1 MMFQYTVRRTLMA
14 VFLVLGA
21 ATVVFV
27 LIHMVPGDV
36 VVAMLGEM
44 STLTPE
50 QIEAVRH
57 RLGLDLPLHIQY
69 FNWISS
75 VVRGDLQESLVHGRP
90 VMTDVLIRLPRT
102 LELVVVSMALGL
114 SLGIPTGT
122 LAAIRRDSAPDFVL
136 SVVGLMGLSLPSFV
150 MGTLLILVLGLQ
162 LRWFP
167 CSGFVSFGDDPV
179 HHLRL
184 LSMPAITLGLGIAAI
199 IMRMTRGSLLEVLQE
214 DYIRTARAKGLNETV
229 VYLRHALKNAL
240 IPVVTTAGV
249 SMGSL
254 LGGTVIV
261 ESLFSWPGL
270 SSILISAVEHRD
282 YPMVQGVVLVVAGGF
297 VFINLAVDL
306 INAYLDPRIR
316 YE

>member
-1 MMFQYTVRRTLMA
+1 MFQYTVRRALIA
-14 VFLVLGA
+14 IFLVLGA
-21 ATVVFV
+21 ASVVFV
-27 LIHMVPGDV
+27 LIHLVPGDV
-36 VVAMLGEM
+36 VTSMLGEM
-44 STLTPE
+44 SDLNAE

-69 FNWISS
+69 FKWISG
-75 VVRGDLQESLVHGRP
+75 VVRGDLHESLVHGRP
-90 VMTDVLIRLPRT
+90 VMTDVMIRLPRT
-102 LELVVVSMALGL
+102 LELLAVSMALGL
-114 SLGIPTGT
+114 GLGIPAGI
-122 LAAIRRDSAPDFVL
+122 LAAIRRDSTPDFVL
-136 SVVGLMGLSLPSFV
+136 SVVGLAGLSLPNFV
-150 MGTLLILVLGLQ
+150 RGTLLILIFGLQ

-167 CSGFVSFGDDPV
+167 CSGFVSFRDDPV

-199 IMRMTRGSLLEVLQE
+199 ILRMTRSSLLEVLQE
-214 DYIRTARAKGLNETV
+214 DYIRTARAKGLNAMT

-270 SSILISAVEHRD
+270 SSILINAVQHRD
-282 YPMVQGVVLVVAGGF
+282 YPVVQGVVLVIAGGF

>member
-1 MMFQYTVRRTLMA
+1 MFQYTVRRILMA
-14 VFLVLGA
+14 FFLILGA

-36 VVAMLGEM
+36 VTSMLGE
-44 STLTPE
+44 TTVLTAE
-50 QIEAVRH
+50 QIEAMRH
-57 RLGLDLPLHIQY
+57 KLGLDLPLHLQY

-90 VMTDVLIRLPRT
+90 VATDILARLPRT
-102 LELVVVSMALGL
+102 LELVVVSMVLGL
-114 SLGIPTGT
+114 SLGIPAGI
-122 LAAIRRDSAPDFVL
+122 LAAIRRDGTIDFVL
-136 SVVGLMGLSLPSFV
+136 SVVGLAGLSLPSFV
-150 MGTLLILVLGLQ
+150 TGTLLILVFGLQ

-167 CSGFVSFGDDPV
+167 CSGFVPFRDDPV

-184 LSMPAITLGLGIAAI
+184 LSMPAITLGLGIAAT

-214 DYIRTARAKGLNETV
+214 DYIRTARAKGLNEMLI
-229 VYLRHALKNAL
+229 YLRHALKNAL

-261 ESLFSWPGL
+261 ESIFSWPGM
-270 SSILISAVEHRD
+270 SSILIGAVAYRD
-282 YPMVQGVVLVVAGGF
+282 YPLVQGVVLTIAGGF

>member
-1 MMFQYTVRRTLMA
+1 MA
-14 VFLVLGA
+14 FFLILGA

-36 VVAMLGEM
+36 VTSMLGE
-44 STLTPE
+44 TTVLTAE
-50 QIEAVRH
+50 QIEAMRH
-57 RLGLDLPLHIQY
+57 KLGLDLPLHLQY

-90 VMTDVLIRLPRT
+90 VATDILARLPRT
-102 LELVVVSMALGL
+102 LELVVVSMVLGL
-114 SLGIPTGT
+114 SLGIPAGI
-122 LAAIRRDSAPDFVL
+122 LAAIRRDGTIDFVL
-136 SVVGLMGLSLPSFV
+136 SVVGLAGLSLPSFV
-150 MGTLLILVLGLQ
+150 TGTLLILVFGLQ

-167 CSGFVSFGDDPV
+167 CSGFVPFRDDPV

-184 LSMPAITLGLGIAAI
+184 LSMPAITLGLGIAAT

-214 DYIRTARAKGLNETV
+214 DYIRTARAKGLNEMLI
-229 VYLRHALKNAL
+229 YLRHALKNAL

-261 ESLFSWPGL
+261 ESIFSWPGM
-270 SSILISAVEHRD
+270 SSILIGAVAYRD
-282 YPMVQGVVLVVAGGF
+282 YPLVQGVVLTIAGGF